1 MALIIIRGLLF
12 IPEVVGF
19 TGFIIPLI
27 KRRILNIGNAAG
39 LMLCSFG
46 AVSAKTA
53 WWLLPTYYA
62 RELFGVLYEWC
73 RIS

>member
-1 MALIIIRGLLF
+1 MPEEIAIVTNEFHEYRAGVIAGRLGL
-12 IPEVVGF
+12 
-19 TGFIIPLI
+19 
-27 KRRILNIGNAAG
+27 
-39 LMLCSFG
+39 SYG

-73 RIS
+73 KIS